1 MDLFYDHIA
10 LAVTDID
17 RSIAFYHGVM
27 GLTGGK
33 RHFQKD
39 GREQAIFGVG
49 EGILVLFHLPRYE
62 PKKRSPRSGMHHLA
76 FGLDPKDYDAIVK
89 RCEEQD
95 VRIERAAINSGAKGK
110 GLATYFYDPDGNE
123 IEIKKYVEDPN
134 FRELEAEGYE
144 I

>member
-1 MDLFYDHIA
+1 M
-10 LAVTDID
+10 
-17 RSIAFYHGVM
+17 
-27 GLTGGK
+27 
-33 RHFQKD
+33 
-39 GREQAIFGVG
+39 
-49 EGILVLFHLPRYE
+49 
-62 PKKRSPRSGMHHLA
+62 
-76 FGLDPKDYDAIVK
+76 K